1 MATIGD
7 NIKKRREELGMT
19 QEELAK
25 ILGYKS
31 KSTINKIEMG
41 INDITQSKVVAFAD
55 ALKTTPA
62 YLMGWKSTST
72 DPVMTL
78 SNGSQI
84 VIEYMKPTYEIE
96 FQENKRT
103 QQQIERLL
111 SYFTSLNDIGRKKA
125 LDNIEDL
132 AKIYSDDEE

>member
-62 YLMGWKSTST
+62 YLMGWKSTNT